1 MVTSTVNLESV
12 EPVYRVG
19 NTKIY
24 TALAIMPVLGVNSV
38 AAVIAAAKK
47 AQISRRERDKKLRW
61 LFTDKEIRE
70 KLLLRPGRG
79 RPVGSGHPN
88 GPRKAKET
96 VATDATSATNV
107 TMETPNTDA
116 AANTTSV
123 AIAEAMDIDTD
134 GAVQTEFYD

>member
-1 MVTSTVNLESV
+1 MVTSTVNLEGI
-12 EPVYRVG
+12 EHVYSIG
-19 NTKIY
+19 NTKVY

-47 AQISRRERDKKLRW
+47 AQISQRERDKKLRW
-61 LFTDKEIRE
+61 LFTAKDIEAMAH
-70 KLLLRPGRG
+70 RPGRG

-116 AANTTSV
+116 VANTTSV
-123 AIAEAMDIDTD
+123 AIVENIMDVDTD
-134 GAVQTEFYD
+134 GSVEFYD